1 MEHVKKVY
9 NLLCRGHDEY
19 YYELTDI
26 MPSQIAFSHIDLS
39 LFYEIHLKQIIN
51 QISKVMGQNRV
62 RKEPYDKI
70 FLRMSILFAIRKINF
85 SLRNNGCKICFLIA

>member
-9 NLLCRGHDEY
+9 NLLRKGHDEY

-26 MPSQIAFSHIDLS
+26 MPSQIAFSYIDLS

-51 QISKVMGQNRV
+51 QISKVM
-62 RKEPYDKI
+62 DKTGLEKNHTTK
-70 FLRMSILFAIRKINF
+70 FF
-85 SLRNNGCKICFLIA
+85 

>member
-9 NLLCRGHDEY
+9 NLLRKGHDEY

-39 LFYEIHLKQIIN
+39 LFYEIHLKPIIN

-62 RKEPYDKI
+62 RKEPYD
-70 FLRMSILFAIRKINF
+70 NF
-85 SLRNNGCKICFLIA
+85 FLIGEEIYCN